1 MVKLAPLLFLL
12 CSLPV
17 ASFAEYDDNPRTI
30 PLQTFKDRFT
40 TGELVDITS
49 AYAEDAYIRTVVSK
63 LSDIGSVDL
72 DSAIIKDSMGYL
84 ASKSIISMDRARDIL
99 K

>member
-1 MVKLAPLLFLL
+1 MAVTPELYLYK
-12 CSLPV
+12 
-17 ASFAEYDDNPRTI
+17 
-30 PLQTFKDRFT
+30 TFKDRFT
-40 TGELVDITS
+40 RGELVDIS
-49 AYAEDAYIRTVVSK
+49 AAYVEDAYIRTVVSK

-72 DSAIIKDSMGYL
+72 DSPIVKNSMVYL

>member
-1 MVKLAPLLFLL
+1 MVKLAPLFLLL
-12 CSLPV
+12 CSFPV
-17 ASFAEYDDNPRTI
+17 TAFAEYGGSPRTI

-40 TGELVDITS
+40 TGELVDIS
-49 AYAEDAYIRTVVSK
+49 AAYAEDAYIRNVVSK

-72 DSAIIKDSMGYL
+72 DGPIIKNSMVYL
-84 ASKSIISMDRARDIL
+84 TSKSIISLDRAREIL

>member
-1 MVKLAPLLFLL
+1 MFKLVPLLILL
-12 CSLPV
+12 YSLPV
-17 ASFAEYDDNPRTI
+17 ISYAEYGGNSRTI

-40 TGELVDITS
+40 TGELVDIS
-49 AYAEDAYIRTVVSK
+49 AVYAEDAYIRNVVSK

-72 DSAIIKDSMGYL
+72 DSAIIKNSMVYL
-84 ASKSIISMDRARDIL
+84 TSKSIISMDRARDIL